1 MDQQKSG
8 LFLKELRREKLMT
21 QEQIAQVFNVSS
33 RSVSRWET
41 GSNLPDISLLVEI
54 ADFYEVDVREII
66 DGERKSEMMNNEV
79 REVAE
84 HMAAYA
90 GKEKSKLL
98 TFVQIVSIIGVV
110 LLVASIVLQSI
121 KFEFGVKSVATLIV
135 SVLGLGVMG
144 VITLYVTGVLQRIAT
159 NKKGFFTTV
168 IIVVCVLLAYGLIKL
183 FFAFFAV
190 GLLLFSVWIEKIE
203 VYTDIEN
210 YDNYFNTPIEDN
222 GDYQIFHQ
230 LDEEMFRLYPET
242 ITSDMDVEDFLVVYY
257 NPWDPQFV
265 TDLVVDYTSEDYAE
279 EIERLEEIGVEEE
292 YLDYYNVTGEP
303 EGYDIIAMDADEYY
317 GFVYAMIPEEA
328 SADNT
333 EITYVGIWFCNYF
346 MDLDPS
352 DYLPEEHILEG
363 LDVSTNNPYALRRR
377 EELGIPTF

>member
-1 MDQQKSG
+1 MDQKKTGQ
-8 LFLKELRREKLMT
+8 FLKMLRNEKQMT
-21 QEQIAQVFNVSS
+21 QEQLAQVFNVSS

-54 ADFYEVDVREII
+54 ADFYDVDVREII

-84 HMAAYA
+84 QMAAYA

-98 TFVQIVSIIGVV
+98 TFVQIVSIVGIV
-110 LLVASIVLQSI
+110 LLAASIVLQSI
-121 KFEFGVKSVATLIV
+121 RFEYDAKNIATLVV
-135 SVLGLGVMG
+135 SILGLGVMG
-144 VITLYVTGVLQRIAT
+144 VITLYVTGVLQKIVK

-168 IIVVCVLLAYGLIKL
+168 IIVVVALLIYALFRLFLICL
-183 FFAFFAV
+183 AV
-190 GLLLFSVWIEKIE
+190 GFLILSVWFEKIE
-203 VYTDIEN
+203 VYDDIEN
-210 YDNYFNTPIEDN
+210 YDNYFNTTIYDE
-222 GDYQIFHQ
+222 GDYQQFHQ
-230 LDEEMFRLYPET
+230 LDEEMFRIYPET
-242 ITSDMDVEDFLVVYY
+242 ITSDMDPKDFLVVYY

-265 TDLVVDYTSEDYAE
+265 TDLVVDYTPADYAK
-279 EIERLEEIGVEEE
+279 EIARLKLIGVEEE

-317 GFVYAMIPEEA
+317 GFVYAMIPEGA
-328 SADNT
+328 AADNT

-346 MDLDPS
+346 MDLDPG

-363 LDVSTNNPYALRRR
+363 LDVSDNNPYALRRR
-377 EELGIPTF
+377 EELGIPSF

>member
-1 MDQQKSG
+1 M
-8 LFLKELRREKLMT
+8 LRNEKQMT
-21 QEQIAQVFNVSS
+21 QEQLAQVFNVSS

-54 ADFYEVDVREII
+54 ADFYDVDVREII

-265 TDLVVDYTSEDYAE
+265 TDLVVDYTADDYAE
-279 EIERLEEIGVEEE
+279 EITRLEAIGVEEE
-292 YLDYYNVTGEP
+292 YLDYYNVTG
-303 EGYDIIAMDADEYY
+303 G
-317 GFVYAMIPEEA
+317 V
-328 SADNT
+328 
-333 EITYVGIWFCNYF
+333 
-346 MDLDPS
+346 
-352 DYLPEEHILEG
+352 
-363 LDVSTNNPYALRRR
+363 
-377 EELGIPTF
+377 

>member
-1 MDQQKSG
+1 MDQKKTGQ
-8 LFLKELRREKLMT
+8 FLKMLRNEKQMT
-21 QEQIAQVFNVSS
+21 QEQLAQVFNVSS

-54 ADFYEVDVREII
+54 ADFYDVDVREII

-98 TFVQIVSIIGVV
+98 TFIQIVSIVGVAV
-110 LLVASIVLQSI
+110 LAASIAIQSVNFELNPASVATIVASII
-121 KFEFGVKSVATLIV
+121 GLII
-135 SVLGLGVMG
+135 MG
-144 VITLYVTGVLQRIAT
+144 VITLYVTGVLQKVAK
-159 NKKGFFTTV
+159 NKKGFFITV
-168 IIVVCVLLAYGLIKL
+168 IIVVCLLLGYALFRFFLICL
-183 FFAFFAV
+183 AV
-190 GLLLFSVWIEKIE
+190 GLLIFSVWVEKIE
-203 VYTDIEN
+203 VHTDIEN
-210 YDNYFNTPIEDN
+210 YDNYFNTPIESD
-222 GDYQIFHQ
+222 GDYQIYHQ
-230 LDEEMFRLYPET
+230 LDEEMFRIYPET
-242 ITSDMDVEDFLVVYY
+242 ITPDMDPEDFMVVYY

-265 TDLVVDYTSEDYAE
+265 TDLVVDYTPEDYKD
-279 EIERLEEIGVEEE
+279 EIARLELIGVEEE

-317 GFVYAMIPEEA
+317 GFVYAMIPEGA
-328 SADNT
+328 AADNT

-346 MDLDPS
+346 MDLDPG

-377 EELGIPTF
+377 EELGIPSF